1 HDDSEQ
7 RAKRRFRCTRV
18 KEPVGADSSTL
29 LVPTTSTRT
38 PYACKIPENY
48 LCAVLS
54 QAVVW
59 NPLSLKIYALFFHH
73 LDPNHDLIPSRT
85 QSSNP
90 PTTVTPLPQRTSFHA
105 PYDTRFPTKARTEL
119 AFTDHLLPLCYRAAM
134 PIEKY
139 TIIVNEERFVFTR
152 DQLESDPGNY
162 FAQYFLLGFKEVPKG
177 TREMEIE
184 KEPLFFKLIQAHL
197 RGYDIFPL
205 PDPWIPSYMTKESA
219 LNNLFKEAQFYGL
232 WNLQNKILEF
242 QATEKAN
249 KERTKSVHRVSKKR
263 YKLAVSILILP

>member
-1 HDDSEQ
+1 
-7 RAKRRFRCTRV
+7 
-18 KEPVGADSSTL
+18 
-29 LVPTTSTRT
+29 
-38 PYACKIPENY
+38 
-48 LCAVLS
+48 
-54 QAVVW
+54 
-59 NPLSLKIYALFFHH
+59 
-73 LDPNHDLIPSRT
+73 
-85 QSSNP
+85 
-90 PTTVTPLPQRTSFHA
+90 
-105 PYDTRFPTKARTEL
+105 
-119 AFTDHLLPLCYRAAM
+119 M

-205 PDPWIPSYMTKESA
+205 PDHWIPSYMTKESA

-242 QATEKAN
+242 QAAEKAN
-249 KERTKSVHRVSKKR
+249 KEKTKSVHRGSKKR
-263 YKLAVSILILP
+263 YKLAQYKQSGWAHCELSESGFNALLQRFLSSPSFQLLAPTSLNCPGYSLVACWRDVQNDEDTASSMGLPRLCICALLESD